1 VSRRTHVWAGRI
13 GFAALAVAIAAGY
26 AVLLRG
32 QFGYGLEYDESYL
45 LHVIANIASGNG
57 FVDDGVAYFTT
68 GEPFHPFIS
77 TGPVMLLPSAFVW
90 LVTDGNVAA
99 ARIVPM
105 AFFSLFLVATAIL
118 FHRWRGPWAALAAL
132 AGPLLLPILMPD
144 LTNRSVMP
152 GRFVGDV
159 AATALLLT
167 MAVLLARRRLAWAG
181 LAGGLA
187 IQTKLNVA
195 LPVLVLLAVWVT
207 GTWLAHRKFEPRSLV
222 RLLPGLLLPTVLFEG
237 YKLVSLGPS
246 GYLDNIELT
255 RAFTAFNTVPLPDLP
270 NATLAKLASLTQLL
284 SGPSIMLVIAAVC
297 ILVALVLLHPYLR
310 PEGRGRGAD
319 EPDDSIALVAG
330 LAGAA
335 SYLVWWVMTSSQ
347 TSPRPAVPGFMLAL
361 ALLSAVM
368 VVTAF
373 DIRDRSE
380 GRLRVVT
387 TALPVVA
394 VVVLVL
400 CTAYQGVRIARN
412 TSGVELRDSQR
423 EAAAVLIANTDE
435 LPIDD
440 FWTNPEFGVLT
451 DLPYQQGSRLDPSL
465 LVFTSIRAL
474 TERGAADATLF
485 ADACGDVLFSSTD
498 VLICRRPA

>member
-1 VSRRTHVWAGRI
+1 VV
-13 GFAALAVAIAAGY
+13 IAAAY

-32 QFGYGLEYDESYL
+32 QFSYGLEYDESYL

-77 TGPVMLLPSAFVW
+77 TGPVMLLPVRIRVAGDRW
-90 LVTDGNVAA
+90 ERRRRPARPDGLLRPLPGRHGDPVPPVAWPLGG
-99 ARIVPM
+99 ARRPGG
-105 AFFSLFLVATAIL
+105 ATPA
-118 FHRWRGPWAALAAL
+118 
-132 AGPLLLPILMPD
+132 PILMPD

-167 MAVLLARRRLAWAG
+167 MAVLLGRRRLAWAG

-187 IQTKLNVA
+187 IQTKLNFT
-195 LPVLVLLAVWVT
+195 LPVLVLLAVWVI
-207 GTWLAHRKFEPRSLV
+207 GTWLAHRTLEPRSLV

-246 GYLDNIELT
+246 GYLHNIELT

-284 SGPSIMLVIAAVC
+284 SGPSIMLVVAAVC
-297 ILVALVLLHPYLR
+297 ILVALVLLHSYLR
-310 PEGRGRGAD
+310 PDGAGPGAD

-330 LAGAA
+330 LAGGCQLPG
-335 SYLVWWVMTSSQ
+335 LVGADIEPDQ
-347 TSPRPAVPGFMLAL
+347 SPGQPCPGFMLAL

-373 DIRDRSE
+373 DLRDRSE

-387 TALPVVA
+387 TALPVLA

-400 CTAYQGVRIARN
+400 CTAYQGVRVARN
-412 TSGVELRDSQR
+412 TTGVELRDSQR
-423 EAAAVLIANTDE
+423 EAAAVLVANTDE

-440 FWTNPEFGVLT
+440 FWTNPEFRVLT

-474 TERGAADATLF
+474 TELGRPDAMGYEGS
-485 ADACGDVLFSSTD
+485 CGTVLYSSTD
-498 VLICRRPA
+498 VLICRPPA

>member
-1 VSRRTHVWAGRI
+1 MWAGRI
-13 GFAALAVAIAAGY
+13 GFGALAVVIAAAY

-32 QFGYGLEYDESYL
+32 QFSYGLEYDESYL

-99 ARIVPM
+99 ARLVPM
-105 AFFSLFLVATAIL
+105 AFFALFLVAMAIL

-167 MAVLLARRRLAWAG
+167 MAVLLGRRRLAWAG

-187 IQTKLNVA
+187 VQTKLNFT
-195 LPVLVLLAVWVT
+195 LPVLVLLAVWVL
-207 GTWLAHRKFEPRSLV
+207 GMWLAHRAPPPRTLA
-222 RLLPGLLLPTVLFEG
+222 RLLPGLLLPTLLFEG

-246 GYLDNIELT
+246 DYLHNIELT
-255 RAFTAFNTVPLPDLP
+255 RAFTAFNTVPLADLP

-284 SGPSIMLVIAAVC
+284 SGPAIMLVVSAIC
-297 ILVALVLLHPYLR
+297 ILVALVLLHSYLR
-310 PEGRGRGAD
+310 PDGAGPGAD

-335 SYLVWWVMTSSQ
+335 SFLGWWVLTSSQ
-347 TSPRPAVPGFMLAL
+347 TSPRPAVPGFMIAL

-373 DIRDRSE
+373 DLRDRSE

-387 TALPVVA
+387 TALPVLA

-400 CTAYQGVRIARN
+400 CTAYQGVRVARN
-412 TSGVELRDSQR
+412 TTGVELRDSQR
-423 EAAAVLIANTDE
+423 EAAAVLVANTDE

-440 FWTNPEFGVLT
+440 FWTNPEFRVLT

-474 TERGAADATLF
+474 TELGRPDAMGYEGS
-485 ADACGDVLFSSTD
+485 CGTVLYSSTD
-498 VLICRRPA
+498 VLICRPPA